1 MNMEHVGKK
10 VLVVGS
16 GGREHALVWA
26 LRSSPQ
32 VGQVLCAPGNAG
44 IANLA
49 ECVPLPVHDY
59 EGIARYAVEQA
70 VDLVVVG
77 PDDPLAGGIVDVLKA
92 QGLRVFGPDRKAAE
106 IEGSKVFMKHL
117 LHKYKIPTAAY
128 AAFDNFS
135 EASAYVHQHM
145 LPVVIK
151 ADGLA
156 AGKGVV
162 IAQTYEEAIQVLHDV
177 MVVGKFGSSGSKVV
191 IEEFMLGEEMS
202 ILAFVDGET
211 VRVCEPAQDHKPIFD
226 GDRGPNTGG
235 MGTYS
240 PLPQFSQ
247 SVLEKARRTIIEP
260 AAKAMVAEGRSFHGL
275 LFAGLMITPDGEP
288 KVIEFN
294 ARFGDPETQSVLPRL
309 KSDLFEVLWAVA
321 EGSLQEIELE
331 WHDHAAVCVI
341 VAAEGYPGDVRR
353 GDVITGL
360 EQAAESALLFHAGT
374 VRDEDGTWRTAGGR
388 VLGVVGIGD
397 NVSAAKAKAYEA
409 VQRIQFSGMQYRS
422 DIGAKSE
429 RIQVQTR

>member
-1 MNMEHVGKK
+1 MEHIGKK

-26 LRSSPQ
+26 LRNSPQ

-44 IANLA
+44 IAELA
-49 ECVPLPVHDY
+49 ECIPLSVHDY
-59 EGIARYAVEQA
+59 EGIAKYAVERTI
-70 VDLVVVG
+70 DLVVIG
-77 PDDPLAGGIVDVLKA
+77 PDDPLAAGIVDVLKA
-92 QGLRVFGPDRKAAE
+92 HGLRVFGPDRKAAE

-117 LHKYKIPTAAY
+117 LRKYGIPTAAY
-128 AAFDNFS
+128 AAFDDFN
-135 EASAYVHQHM
+135 EAMEYTQKHT

-162 IAQTYEEAIQVLHDV
+162 IAQTYEEAAHVLQDV
-177 MVVGKFGSSGSKVV
+177 MVDGKFGASGRKVV
-191 IEEFMLGEEMS
+191 IEEFMQGEEMS

-226 GDRGPNTGG
+226 GDCGPNTGG

-240 PLPQFSQ
+240 PLPQFSP
-247 SVLEKARRTIIEP
+247 SVIEKARKTIIEP
-260 AAKAMVAEGRSFHGL
+260 AAKAMVAEGRSFQGL
-275 LFAGLMITPDGEP
+275 LFAGLMITPEGEP

-294 ARFGDPETQSVLPRL
+294 ARFGDPETQSVLPRM
-309 KSDLFEVLWAVA
+309 KTDLFEVLWAVS
-321 EGSLQEIELE
+321 EGKLHDIELE

-341 VAAEGYPGDVRR
+341 VAAAGYPGDVSK

-360 EQAAESALLFHAGT
+360 EAASVNALLFHAGT
-374 VRDEDGTWRTAGGR
+374 SRDEDGAWRTAGGR

-397 NVSAAKAKAYEA
+397 HVAAAKAKAYEA
-409 VQRIQFSGMQYRS
+409 VRHIHFNGMQYRS
-422 DIGAKSE
+422 DISAKSE
-429 RIQVQTR
+429 RLLENTN

>member
-1 MNMEHVGKK
+1 MYMEHIGKK

-26 LRSSPQ
+26 LCNSPQ

-44 IANLA
+44 IAELA
-49 ECVPLPVHDY
+49 ECVPLAVNDY
-59 EGIARYAVEQA
+59 EGIAKYAAEQA
-70 VDLVVVG
+70 IDLVVIG

-92 QGLRVFGPDRKAAE
+92 HGLRVFGPDRKAAE

-117 LHKYKIPTAAY
+117 LCKYGIPTAAY
-128 AAFDNFS
+128 AAFDDFN
-135 EASAYVHQHM
+135 EALAYIEKHT

-162 IAQTYEEAIQVLHDV
+162 IAQTHEEAAHVLQEV
-177 MVVGKFGSSGSKVV
+177 MVDSKFGASGSKVV
-191 IEEFMLGEEMS
+191 IEEFMQGEEMS

-211 VRVCEPAQDHKPIFD
+211 VRLCEPAQDHKPIFD
-226 GDRGPNTGG
+226 GDCGPNTGG

-240 PLPQFSQ
+240 PLPQFSS
-247 SVLEKARRTIIEP
+247 SVIEKVRRTIIEP
-260 AAKAMVAEGRSFHGL
+260 TAKAMVSEGRSFHGL
-275 LFAGLMITPDGEP
+275 LFAGLMITPEGEP

-294 ARFGDPETQSVLPRL
+294 ARFGDPETQSVLPRM
-309 KSDLFEVLWAVA
+309 KTDLFEVLWAVS
-321 EGSLQEIELE
+321 EGKLHDIELE

-341 VAAEGYPGDVRR
+341 VAAAGYPGEVSK

-360 EQAAESALLFHAGT
+360 DAASVNVLLFHAGT
-374 VRDEDGTWRTAGGR
+374 SRDEDGTWRTAGGR

-397 NVSAAKAKAYEA
+397 HVAAAKAKAYEA
-409 VQRIQFSGMQYRS
+409 VRLIQFNGMQYRN
-422 DIGAKSE
+422 DISAKSE
-429 RIQVQTR
+429 RLVEHSK